1 MKKLNTKN
9 SKKKTKIIYIT
20 TNNKMSK
27 KEEQLKEFKE
37 IIQKIINKYLP
48 VESRF
53 SVQDMNTEQIYY
65 VASILSEKDEKKR
78 NEIRTE
84 LEKKSKEANKKLKE
98 DYLEI
103 LSLKEKYD
111 NIFKSSINLS
121 SLKEEIAADMDLLK
135 KIEE

>member
-1 MKKLNTKN
+1 MRKN
-9 SKKKTKIIYIT
+9 
-20 TNNKMSK
+20 
-27 KEEQLKEFKE
+27 EEQLKEFKA

-65 VASILSEKDEKKR
+65 IASILSEKDEKKR

-121 SLKEEIAADMDLLK
+121 SLREEIAADMDLLK